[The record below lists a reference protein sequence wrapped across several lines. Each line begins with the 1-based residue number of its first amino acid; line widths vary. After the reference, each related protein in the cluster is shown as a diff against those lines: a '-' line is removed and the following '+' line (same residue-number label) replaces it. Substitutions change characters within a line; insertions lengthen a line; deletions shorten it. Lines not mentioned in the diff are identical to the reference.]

1 MIENSPQYIVPPF
14 NVKVRDIFSSENE
27 EINKHGFF
35 VRLNLL
41 NVFEQMLKRINDFF
55 SGSSTDLTEK
65 MIKDYFS
72 LIMKLI
78 EKIIKNVD
86 KNSGSKIEMIFSTKH
101 RKKLRMSQLLILLT
115 KIFKISLKNPN
126 KNSTDTYN
134 QINSFSTNL
143 FSTAKSLFD
152 KVNLASVRF
161 YLDSFYMSYSLI
173 NTKFLEYLISKL
185 RDPLTKPN
193 LVTSCLI
200 VNTYL
205 N

>member
-14 NVKVRDIFSSENE
+14 NVKVKNIFSSENE
-27 EINKHGFF
+27 DINKHGFF

-41 NVFEQMLKRINDFF
+41 NVFEQMLKRINDFY
-55 SGSSTDLTEK
+55 SGSSSKELTEK

-72 LIMKLI
+72 LILKLI
-78 EKIIKNVD
+78 EKIIKIVD
-86 KNSGSKIEMIFSTKH
+86 KNSSSKIEMIFSTKH
-101 RKKLRMSQLLILLT
+101 RKKLRMSQLLILLS
-115 KIFKISLKNPN
+115 KIFKISSINPN
-126 KNSTDTYN
+126 KLSTDSNN

-143 FSTAKSLFD
+143 FSTAKNLFD

-200 VNTYL
+200 VNKI
-205 N
+205 

>member
-1 MIENSPQYIVPPF
+1 
-14 NVKVRDIFSSENE
+14 VKNIFSSENE
-27 EINKHGFF
+27 DINKHGFF

-41 NVFEQMLKRINDFF
+41 NVFEQMLKRINDFY
-55 SGSSTDLTEK
+55 SGSSSKELTEK

-72 LIMKLI
+72 LILKLI
-78 EKIIKNVD
+78 EKIIKIVD
-86 KNSGSKIEMIFSTKH
+86 KNSSSKIEMIFSTKH
-101 RKKLRMSQLLILLT
+101 RKKLRMSQLLILLS
-115 KIFKISLKNPN
+115 KIFKISSINPN
-126 KNSTDTYN
+126 KLSTDSNN

-143 FSTAKSLFD
+143 FSTAKNLFD

-200 VNTYL
+200 VNKI
-205 N
+205 

>member
-1 MIENSPQYIVPPF
+1 LIENSPQYIVPPF
-14 NVKVRDIFSSENE
+14 NVKVKNIFSSENE
-27 EINKHGFF
+27 DINKHGFF

-41 NVFEQMLKRINDFF
+41 NVFEQMLKRINDFY
-55 SGSSTDLTEK
+55 SGSSSKELTEK

-72 LIMKLI
+72 LILKLI
-78 EKIIKNVD
+78 EKIIKIVD
-86 KNSGSKIEMIFSTKH
+86 KNSSSKIEMIFSTKH
-101 RKKLRMSQLLILLT
+101 RKKLRMSQLLILLS
-115 KIFKISLKNPN
+115 KIFKISSINPN
-126 KNSTDTYN
+126 KLSTDSNN

-143 FSTAKSLFD
+143 FSTAKNLFD

-200 VNTYL
+200 VNKI
-205 N
+205 